1 MSCTLF
7 LASSSPQRSRI
18 LKALGFEFSVIH
30 PDIDESVIEDESAY
44 DYVVRLAIQ
53 KSQIGTS
60 LLSQNRE
67 QIVLGADTCVAVDNM
82 KLGKPLSSKEAM
94 SMLEMLS
101 GREHQVHS
109 AVAVSRGS
117 EVHALVDT
125 TTVKFRILNQL
136 VIDEYL
142 RSGEYENRAGAYA
155 IQGLAAD
162 FVEELKGSL
171 SGVVG
176 LPVKQTLQLL
186 RRFGLDVPEMESAKE
201 RFEMEFPVSLSVSGN
216 YAI

>member
-1 MSCTLF
+1 
-7 LASSSPQRSRI
+7 
-18 LKALGFEFSVIH
+18 
-30 PDIDESVIEDESAY
+30 
-44 DYVVRLAIQ
+44 
-53 KSQIGTS
+53 
-60 LLSQNRE
+60 
-67 QIVLGADTCVAVDNM
+67 
-82 KLGKPLSSKEAM
+82 
-94 SMLEMLS
+94 MLEVLS

-109 AVAVSRGS
+109 AVAVSRGN